1 MRFTMLPHV
10 LKAHNLC
17 RSPPMEISREM
28 EKEKEIGAFGTVCA
42 VDSSV
47 FIAIEVAV
55 IRMRGPSC

>member
-17 RSPPMEISREM
+17 RSPPMEISL